1 METSVGWGFS
11 MVAPPRT
18 NISASKLCGIACPRV
33 MGHFM
38 SLLLSSSVK
47 AFKTC
52 PHSRRKPEFNPQW
65 EPYQGVWGSH
75 SVLSPSLPYWG
86 WKPPELSL
94 LQQHILLSW
103 IPVSIKVDLA
113 LKRRGRCWFG
123 ISHEQ
128 WVSSC
133 AWGNR
138 SNKKKPLKL
147 HLDSTLTS
155 IKMIYYLGNNCI

>member
-18 NISASKLCGIACPRV
+18 NISASKLCDIACPRV

-133 AWGNR
+133 AWGKR